1 MEQDK
6 PVELKNCSIES
17 DGTVTCKIEKDQ
29 FNEIQR
35 KNIKPNKIVFE
46 IEENDLTECRS
57 C

>member
-1 MEQDK
+1 MEQEI

-29 FNEIQR
+29 FDEIQR
-35 KNIKPNKIVFE
+35 KSIKPNKLVLE
-46 IEENDLTECRS
+46 IKDNDSMDCRS

>member
-1 MEQDK
+1 MEQEK
-6 PVELKNCSIES
+6 SIELKNCSIES

-46 IEENDLTECRS
+46 IQENDSMDCRS